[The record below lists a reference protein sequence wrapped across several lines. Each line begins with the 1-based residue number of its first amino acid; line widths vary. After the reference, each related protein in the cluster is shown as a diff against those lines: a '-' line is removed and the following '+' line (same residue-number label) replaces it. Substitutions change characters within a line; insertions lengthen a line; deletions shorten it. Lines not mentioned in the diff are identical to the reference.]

1 MIIDDILEMMDDL
14 LDNAASVPFSVKKSI
29 VDCDLMRDYIN
40 EIRLNLPQ
48 EIKQAKL
55 IVRDRQQ
62 IINDANKEADN
73 IIRRAEDRAKL
84 LVSNEEITKAAK
96 AGAVNI
102 TNQAQA
108 KAKEIKSAAD
118 SYIDKVLLKA
128 EEGLQASL
136 ADVRKTRQAV
146 RTLPNQQK

>member
-62 IINDANKEADN
+62 IISDANKEADN

-136 ADVRKTRQAV
+136 ADVRKTGQAV

>member
-1 MIIDDILEMMDDL
+1 M
-14 LDNAASVPFSVKKSI
+14 
-29 VDCDLMRDYIN
+29 
-40 EIRLNLPQ
+40 
-48 EIKQAKL
+48 
-55 IVRDRQQ
+55 
-62 IINDANKEADN
+62 
-73 IIRRAEDRAKL
+73 
-84 LVSNEEITKAAK
+84 SNEEITKAAK

-128 EEGLQASL
+128 QEGLQASL

>member
-62 IINDANKEADN
+62 IISDANKEADN

>member
-73 IIRRAEDRAKL
+73 IIRRAEDRAK
-84 LVSNEEITKAAK
+84 
-96 AGAVNI
+96 
-102 TNQAQA
+102 
-108 KAKEIKSAAD
+108 EIKSAAD